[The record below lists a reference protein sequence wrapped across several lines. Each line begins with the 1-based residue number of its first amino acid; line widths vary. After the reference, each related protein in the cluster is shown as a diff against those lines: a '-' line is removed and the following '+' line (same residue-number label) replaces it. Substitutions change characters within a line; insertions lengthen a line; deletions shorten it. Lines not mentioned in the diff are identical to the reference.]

1 MFGLE
6 VIEKIG
12 SSHKVAV
19 LPHISLDGDG
29 LGSSLALVL
38 YLKNKGIQAEILLEE
53 IIPPKFNFLPGLRN
67 VKIFSSDEK
76 KKYDMVIALDS
87 GDIERVGTRSVLF
100 DNAEVTVNI
109 DHHVTN
115 KGFAQYNYIQAD
127 ASSTG
132 ELIYLLLKEAS
143 TNITQD
149 IAVCLYAAIIS
160 DTGGLKYNNTS
171 KLTCEI
177 VGELIETGID
187 FSNIY
192 SRLLESTTLQKI
204 KITGIAAEKINIIS
218 EKIAMIVFTKDD
230 VKSVYAKDDDY
241 EGIVNIARNLEGI
254 EVCVL
259 LREKENNEIKANI
272 RSIDYVDVAKIA
284 SVFDGGGHKRAAGFT
299 VFGNLEEV
307 ENRLIQ
313 AICKEL

>member
-12 SSHKVAV
+12 SSHNVAV
-19 LPHISLDGDG
+19 LPHLNLDGDG
-29 LGSSLALVL
+29 LGSSIALVL
-38 YLKNKGIQAEILLEE
+38 YLKNKGINAEILLEE
-53 IIPPKFNFLPGLRN
+53 SIPAKFNFLPGLKN
-67 VKIFSSDEK
+67 AKVFSNDEK

-87 GDIERVGTRSVLF
+87 GDIERIGTRSILF

-115 KGFAQYNYIQAD
+115 KGFAQYNYIKAD

-132 ELIYLLLKEAS
+132 ELIFLLLRETSAD
-143 TNITQD
+143 ITLD
-149 IAVCLYAAIIS
+149 MAVCLYAAIIS

-171 KLTCEI
+171 RLTCEI

-192 SRLLESTTLQKI
+192 SRLLESTTLEKI
-204 KITGIAAEKINIIS
+204 KITGIAAEKINIIN

-230 VKSVYAKDDDY
+230 VKAIYAKDDDY

-259 LREKENNEIKANI
+259 LREKDNNEIKANI

-284 SVFDGGGHKRAAGFT
+284 SFFDGGGHRRAAGFT
-299 VFGNLEEV
+299 VFGDLREV
-307 ENRLIQ
+307 EERLIET
-313 AICKEL
+313 ILDEL